1 MKKETKKERN
11 KGHWVNRGEHNTASH
26 LTLQPGHPCHDRLY
40 PWTVRQLS
48 LSWGCFSQVFCQE
61 YSITVHN
68 LIGQQWLVI
77 AGMTVEGH
85 SPGSVSSISAYGS
98 DSVGDSVFSLLL
110 ILSSHLRLA
119 ATYQDDSNIIDSPWF
134 LFTLTMP
141 EATRQTL
148 MGAGSAEGRNSD
160 LVFC

>member
-1 MKKETKKERN
+1 M
-11 KGHWVNRGEHNTASH
+11 
-26 LTLQPGHPCHDRLY
+26 
-40 PWTVRQLS
+40 RQLS
-48 LSWGCFSQVFCQE
+48 LSWVAFVK
-61 YSITVHN
+61 YSVRNTASHN
-68 LIGQQWLVI
+68 LTTGQQWLVI

-85 SPGSVSSISAYGS
+85 SPGVGSVSSISAYGS

-141 EATRQTL
+141 EATGQTL
-148 MGAGSAEGRNSD
+148 MGAGSAEGQNSD
-160 LVFC
+160 LVSC